1 MKQTLKANNVQ
12 KKGQNSLS
20 IRRIILDIICN
31 ARASHIGSCFSVV
44 EILSAVYRC
53 VDIEKIRTNNEER
66 DRVVLSKG
74 HSAAA
79 LYSVLCHFG
88 LIDEHDLATYC
99 SNGSLFSGH
108 ASHFLPYV
116 EHSTGALGH
125 GLSVA
130 VGVAIGLK
138 SKKIDSK
145 VYTVVGDGE
154 LNEGSNW
161 EALMLAG
168 HKKLNNL
175 FVLIDNNKLGGIG
188 KTDYC
193 CSLEPLDRKC
203 ESFSFETY
211 RVNGH
216 DEELITSIIQRK
228 NSEGGNKP
236 VAIICDTIKGK
247 GVSFMENNNAWHYR
261 PPLGEDYEKALDE
274 LGRLSE

>member
-1 MKQTLKANNVQ
+1 MRQSFKSDNIHKES
-12 KKGQNSLS
+12 KNSLS
-20 IRRIILDIICN
+20 IRRTILDIIN
-31 ARASHIGSCFSVV
+31 TSKASHIGSCYSIV
-44 EILSAVYRC
+44 EILSAIYRS
-53 VDIEKIRTNNEER
+53 VDIKKIRAHHEDR
-66 DRVVLSKG
+66 DRVILSKG

-79 LYSVLCHFG
+79 LYSVLCHYG
-88 LIDEHDLATYC
+88 LINEKEIETYC
-99 SNGSLFSGH
+99 SNGSLYSGH

-130 VGVAIGLK
+130 VGMGIGLK
-138 SKKIDSK
+138 SREFSSK
-145 VYTVVGDGE
+145 VYVIVGDGE

-188 KTDYC
+188 ETDYC

-203 ESFSFETY
+203 ESFGFETY

-216 DEELITSIIQRK
+216 DEELITSILQRK
-228 NSEGGNKP
+228 TSEGGNKP
-236 VAIICDTIKGK
+236 IAIICDTIKGK
-247 GVSFMENNNAWHYR
+247 GVSFMENNNVWHYR
-261 PPLGEDYEKALDE
+261 PPLGEDYKKALDE
-274 LGRLSE
+274 LGRSSR

>member
-1 MKQTLKANNVQ
+1 MDKTTKIVNFE
-12 KKGQNSLS
+12 KKMQISLP
-20 IRRIILDIICN
+20 IRRTILDIISKSK
-31 ARASHIGSCFSVV
+31 ASHTGSCFSIV
-44 EILSAVYRC
+44 EILSAVFRC
-53 VDIEKIRTNNEER
+53 VDIEKIRAKEEER
-66 DRVVLSKG
+66 DRIILSKG

-130 VGVAIGLK
+130 VGMGIGLK
-138 SKKIDSK
+138 SKKLSSK
-145 VYTVVGDGE
+145 VYVIVGDGE

-193 CSLEPLDRKC
+193 CSLEPLDKKL
-203 ESFSFETY
+203 ESFGFETY
-211 RVNGH
+211 RINGH
-216 DEELITSIIQRK
+216 DEELITSILQKR
-228 NSEGGNKP
+228 NSEERETP
-236 VAIICDTIKGK
+236 VAIVCDTIKGK
-247 GVSFMENNNAWHYR
+247 GVSFMEHNNVWHYR
-261 PPLGEDYEKALDE
+261 PPVGDDYEKALEE
-274 LGRLSE
+274 LGRSFK